1 MRVIKKRDPYTY
13 PGGEYFYNEDII
25 NLSQYISGRT
35 RLEPLIIVILS
46 VIMVSASVQVIY
58 ESVES
63 LIGDV
68 NHFTK
73 NSTQLPDIS
82 MGPLPITVMCVT
94 IGMLIFNFFRLIS

>member
-1 MRVIKKRDPYTY
+1 MKLIFKC
-13 PGGEYFYNEDII
+13 
-25 NLSQYISGRT
+25 LLGRT

-63 LIGDV
+63 LVNDV
-68 NHFTK
+68 GHFTK
-73 NSTQLPDIS
+73 NSTELRDID

-94 IGMLIFNFFRLIS
+94 VGRS